1 MLQSTIKNRT
11 IFCKDNL
18 DILKGINSNTI
29 DLIYLDPP
37 FNKKKVFTAP
47 IGSSAEGASFKD
59 WFRLEDV
66 KQEWVESI
74 KEDNEK
80 LHNFLLGIKNIDG
93 RNSYNFC
100 YVAYMAIRLIECHRI
115 LKHTGSIYLHCDPT
129 MSHYIKIMMDCIF
142 GEKQFRNEIIWHY
155 KKWSNTTSNFQKNHD
170 TILRYSKTD
179 TFIFHV
185 QYQDYADEKYI
196 ENTIRI
202 RDKNNKLVRVKD
214 KQGAYVKRKI
224 VKKGVSM
231 HDVFNDISWGAT
243 NKERIGYP
251 TQKPLALLQRIIK
264 ASSNKGDVVLDPFC
278 GCATTCVA
286 AEQLDRQ
293 WVGIDISFMAYELVR
308 ERLSKEVHP
317 TLFEVDKKPYFYT
330 DSPKRTDTGKDYQ
343 HQKYVYVISNKAYP
357 NEYKVG
363 VALNLKQRLNSYQT
377 SDPNRGYDD
386 EYSVL
391 TPHYRALEKHI
402 HNTFENKHEWVR
414 ADLQDIKDEINAYL
428 KDK

>member
-18 DILKGINSNTI
+18 DILQGINSNTI

-115 LKHTGSIYLHCDPT
+115 LKRTGSLYLHCDPA

-155 KKWSNTTSNFQKNHD
+155 QTGGVGKQNFARKHD
-170 TILRYSKTD
+170 VILFYGKSENY
-179 TFIFHV
+179 IFN
-185 QYQDYADEKYI
+185 A
-196 ENTIRI
+196 NNIRI
-202 RDKNNKLVRVKD
+202 PRTSEVLRRIESGSKNATRSTTKT
-214 KQGAYVKRKI
+214 KI
-224 VKKGVSM
+224 AN
-231 HDVFNDISWGAT
+231 DVFVDIQAL
-243 NKERIGYP
+243 NAMAKERTGYP
-251 TQKPLALLQRIIK
+251 TQKPLALLHRIIQ
-264 ASSNKGDVVLDPFC
+264 ASTNEGDIVLDPFC
-278 GCATTCVA
+278 GCATTCIA
-286 AEQLDRQ
+286 AEQLRRK
-293 WVGIDISFMAYELVR
+293 WIGIDISVKAYDLVR
-308 ERLSKEVHP
+308 QRLETQVSDKNDMLKYQNQVH
-317 TLFEVDKKPYFYT
+317 FST
-330 DSPKRTDTGKDYQ
+330 DAPHRTDNDGQKQ
-343 HQKYVYVISNKAYP
+343 QQKYVYVISNNAFP

-391 TPHYRALEKHI
+391 TPYYRELEKHI
-402 HNTFENKHEWVR
+402 HNTFENNHEWVR
-414 ADLQDIKDEINAYL
+414 ADLQNIKNEMNAYL